1 LKIVISDTSPINY
14 LVLIGKQDILPALF
28 DRIIVP
34 QSVVRELSA
43 AAAPHSVRRWIAA
56 PPSWLEIREPAKSP
70 GPELFLLG
78 DGERDAIQLAE
89 ELKADLLVMDER
101 AGREEALKRG
111 LPVIG
116 TLGIVEQAAE
126 RGLLDFAVML
136 ADLKAHN
143 FFISSALEDD
153 FLARDAQRKSKADS

>member
-14 LVLIGKQDILPALF
+14 LVLIGKQDILPTLF

-56 PPSWLEIREPAKSP
+56 PPSWLEIREPVKSL

-78 DGERDAIQLAE
+78 EGERDAIQLAE
-89 ELKADLLVMDER
+89 ELKADLLVM
-101 AGREEALKRG
+101 L
-111 LPVIG
+111 
-116 TLGIVEQAAE
+116 
-126 RGLLDFAVML
+126 
-136 ADLKAHN
+136 
-143 FFISSALEDD
+143 
-153 FLARDAQRKSKADS
+153 